1 MLLSS
6 ITESYQ
12 NSHDGAKVYF
22 VVDDSDSVDAASLAF
37 LNSVEL
43 KGLSI
48 IFASSRD
55 VPASFLKVEIPP
67 LEPEPIL
74 SILKD
79 VLNVPLDTGVE
90 ARLGQAFV
98 KASNGCGSY
107 AASVATYLKRNRF
120 LEGSKKMRDGGG
132 EIKLN
137 ERGLE
142 KLATL
147 SDSIR
152 SHLQSLLDST
162 TVEVRTSEGE
172 ARYKYPDDSLRSS
185 LTPLARS
192 LISSS
197 RPLLYSRTTSA
208 SLN

>member
-1 MLLSS
+1 MLLASM
-6 ITESYQ
+6 TESYQ

-22 VVDDSDSVDAASLAF
+22 VVDDSDNVDAASLAF

-48 IFASSRD
+48 VFASSRD
-55 VPASFLKVEIPP
+55 VPTSFLKIEMPP

-79 VLNVPLDTGVE
+79 VLNIPLDTGVE
-90 ARLGQAFV
+90 ATLGQAFV

-107 AASVATYLKRNRF
+107 AATVATYLKRNRF
-120 LEGSKKMRDGGG
+120 LVGSKKRREGGG

-137 ERGLE
+137 ERGVE

-162 TVEVRTSEGE
+162 TVEVRASDDDE
-172 ARYKYPDDSLRSS
+172 ALQITRRLA
-185 LTPLARS
+185 PLVTNTARS
-192 LISSS
+192 IS
-197 RPLLYSRTTSA
+197 
-208 SLN
+208 